1 MRFLCKK
8 RSKTSLLHYLRV
20 FFFYFENAKNLG
32 RSEDGKRKKKR
43 MALFIILHYILEVVR
58 NALGDMSL
66 HTSQQIASF
75 VLENF
80 CVNFYLC
87 DRSLSLQVVQDQMSF
102 NFVPL
107 TQVAKIFAEILTYT
121 RHDLLQIPKSFIL
134 TTNK

>member
-1 MRFLCKK
+1 
-8 RSKTSLLHYLRV
+8 
-20 FFFYFENAKNLG
+20 
-32 RSEDGKRKKKR
+32 